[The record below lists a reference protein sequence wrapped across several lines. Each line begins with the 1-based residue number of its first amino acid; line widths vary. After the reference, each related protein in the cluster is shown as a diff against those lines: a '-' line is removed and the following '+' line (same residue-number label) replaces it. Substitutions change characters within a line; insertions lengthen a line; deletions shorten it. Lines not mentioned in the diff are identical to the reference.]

1 METAAEESKS
11 KCIWMPYKYRFLMFQ
26 KGSFLNRNK
35 EFIVKVTNKSN
46 HNFHDS
52 IRLSGKENF
61 LSTFTATMKC
71 LLFVSSVYCF
81 SVLFYTYINSFHIH
95 STMLWRFFAISLI
108 TISLSAIVIRIM
120 YNFFRITLHSIP
132 KDLPPSIVLL
142 VLKCLVW
149 YLHLQSLGH
158 VFVQF
163 NIYIST
169 DLSNNSAYNFWGIS
183 SIHMKKKKKLPSQM
197 IIALFFRY
205 VSYSFILSL
214 ITICKEITEN
224 FLNRFAT
231 YHENVCL
238 CVCPLSTWIVV
249 VVFFLSLRSSLSN
262 MEDIQKWKF
271 FFAFAPLFVL
281 RKTRYSL
288 HFIFI

>member
-1 METAAEESKS
+1 M
-11 KCIWMPYKYRFLMFQ
+11 IPYDYRVRKISYPHLQ
-26 KGSFLNRNK
+26 PQWNVYSSLVL
-35 EFIVKVTNKSN
+35 FIVSPS
-46 HNFHDS
+46 F
-52 IRLSGKENF
+52 
-61 LSTFTATMKC
+61 FT
-71 LLFVSSVYCF
+71 L
-81 SVLFYTYINSFHIH
+81 IWNSFHIH
-95 STMLWRFFAISLI
+95 STMLRRFFAISSI

-120 YNFFRITLHSIP
+120 YNFFHITLHPIP
-132 KDLPPSIVLL
+132 EDLPPSIVLL

-169 DLSNNSAYNFWGIS
+169 DLSNNSAYNFWWIS
-183 SIHMKKKKKLPSQM
+183 SIHMKERKLSSQM

-249 VVFFLSLRSSLSN
+249 VVVFFFLSLRSSLSN

-271 FFAFAPLFVL
+271 FFLPLLLYLSYAKRGILCILYLF
-281 RKTRYSL
+281 KDFS
-288 HFIFI
+288 